1 MINVV
6 IKFVSVYNHYPTIFF
21 PIIISQIDKIRLL
34 QKKAIRNV
42 TKSAY
47 TAHTEHLHKEYNI
60 LKVQDMYQLAI
71 LKFYCKL
78 VNNNLPQYFNAFTP
92 KFSVGH
98 INYNLRNPTRQLPTI
113 RHEFPRQSLRYKL
126 IATLN
131 EIPDSVLAIAHN
143 QPQQQFIICLLNTV
157 IHALCPTVIFVRLKL
172 KFI

>member
-1 MINVV
+1 M
-6 IKFVSVYNHYPTIFF
+6 
-21 PIIISQIDKIRLL
+21 
-34 QKKAIRNV
+34 
-42 TKSAY
+42 
-47 TAHTEHLHKEYNI
+47 HKEYNI

-78 VNNNLPQYFNAFTP
+78 VNKNLPQYFNALTP

-131 EIPDSVLAIAHN
+131 EIPESVLAIAHN
-143 QPQQQFIICLLNTV
+143 QPQQQFIHIVKDIGYEPADLTV
-157 IHALCPTVIFVRLKL
+157 HPPPPRTAEGGFIFFV
-172 KFI
+172 

>member
-1 MINVV
+1 MYFFIC
-6 IKFVSVYNHYPTIFF
+6 VYLF
-21 PIIISQIDKIRLL
+21 
-34 QKKAIRNV
+34 
-42 TKSAY
+42 
-47 TAHTEHLHKEYNI
+47 
-60 LKVQDMYQLAI
+60 

-143 QPQQQFIICLLNTV
+143 QPQQQFIHIVKDNMFAQYSDTCVMPNCYTCICKT
-157 IHALCPTVIFVRLKL
+157 
-172 KFI
+172 